1 MGKVYT
7 HFQTKTVQ
15 KPHPLGW
22 HQRAKKVAF
31 NSPGLVDF
39 SMGLVNPV
47 FNLPDGQVMFFWGIW
62 ITEELWNQYIILLV
76 KKLSGLVEMTSGLV
90 SASFSLPEWQAV
102 KMIFFAP
109 WARTYIAYIRE
120 YPPPPHTHTPSDF
133 QIIPKTFQWLPN
145 NSEESQSSSD
155 NFQGLP
161 TIEVQSIKSW
171 DHLCEITQLSW
182 QYHRVKVSADLAK
195 NEPLYSRLL
204 MSLQDN

>member
-90 SASFSLPEWQAV
+90 SASFSLPKWQTV

-109 WARTYIAYIRE
+109 WARTYITYIRE
-120 YPPPPHTHTPSDF
+120 YPPPHTHPQVTSKSYQRHSSDF
-133 QIIPKTFQWLPN
+133 WTIVKSPKVLLIISK
-145 NSEESQSSSD
+145 
-155 NFQGLP
+155 GCK
-161 TIEVQSIKSW
+161 I
-171 DHLCEITQLSW
+171 
-182 QYHRVKVSADLAK
+182 
-195 NEPLYSRLL
+195 
-204 MSLQDN
+204 